1 MKDETMK
8 GDKKVIQFLNEA
20 LKKELGAINQYFL
33 HARMLEDWGV
43 TKLAKHEYNESIE
56 EMKHADDLIKRI
68 LFLGGLPNLQEV
80 GKLHIGED
88 VKEILECDLKIEI
101 EVVAMY
107 KEAVAYA
114 NSVQDFVTEELFK
127 RILAEEEEHVDYLE
141 TQLEMVDQMGIENYI
156 HLNSESPLDAEGG
169 A

>member
-1 MKDETMK
+1 MK

-33 HARMLEDWGV
+33 HARMLDDWGV
-43 TKLAKHEYNESIE
+43 TKLGKHEYNESIE
-56 EMKHADDLIKRI
+56 EMKHAEELIDRI
-68 LFLGGLPNLQEV
+68 LFLEGLPNLQEV

-88 VKEILECDLKIEI
+88 VKEILECDLKIEL
-101 EVVAMY
+101 EGVANY

-114 NSVQDFVTEELFK
+114 ESVKDFVSRDLFAK
-127 RILAEEEEHVDYLE
+127 ILADEEGHVDYLE
-141 TQLEMVDQMGIENYI
+141 TQLQMVEDMGLQNYI
-156 HLNSESPLDAEGG
+156 QLNSQSPLDAEG